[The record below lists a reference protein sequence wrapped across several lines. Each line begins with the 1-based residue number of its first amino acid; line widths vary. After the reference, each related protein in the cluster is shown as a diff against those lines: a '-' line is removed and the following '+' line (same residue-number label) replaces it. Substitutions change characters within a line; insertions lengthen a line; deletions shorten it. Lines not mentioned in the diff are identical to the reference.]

1 MIRDAAELKVK
12 ESNRIATV
20 AEELR
25 KLGAR
30 VEETP
35 DGMVIEGPTPLR
47 GGLLDSHGD
56 HRIGM
61 AMAVAGLAADGGVG
75 VNGEEAIAVFLSQ
88 FRGDPQG
95 IGSEYIKEYS
105 RKTVRGNPSEN

>member
-75 VNGEEAIAVFLSQ
+75 VNGEEAIAVSFPNFAAIL
-88 FRGDPQG
+88 
-95 IGSEYIKEYS
+95 KEL
-105 RKTVRGNPSEN
+105 E